1 MKGTTQSKL
10 FSLPYQISCS
20 LGISRND
27 QKKVNERHTN
37 VMVELAIPC
46 VCLTKHI
53 KLVHLPSLCLFFF
66 FCSSTSS
73 FHLQPDAFGHVRCKK
88 KMQEGEEERKDSS
101 KGIWLVLIWKYCFT
115 SSELNYRSELAVLRE

>member
-1 MKGTTQSKL
+1 
-10 FSLPYQISCS
+10 
-20 LGISRND
+20 
-27 QKKVNERHTN
+27 
-37 VMVELAIPC
+37 MVELAIPC